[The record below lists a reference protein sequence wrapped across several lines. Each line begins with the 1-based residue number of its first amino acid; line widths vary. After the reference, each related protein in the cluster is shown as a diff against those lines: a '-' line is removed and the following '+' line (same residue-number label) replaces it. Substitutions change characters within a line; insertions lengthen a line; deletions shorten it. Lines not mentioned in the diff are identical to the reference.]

1 MSGGRRFNA
10 VAPVTFHLRE
20 APQQPAQSNRREVHH
35 CNARGDNSAALVP
48 PCADVRIPSLRF
60 RPVSRQYRTMGP
72 LHLASSDDAASG
84 GAKIHVRNRCIA
96 EVIFDVSFG
105 PLLDRAMPRR

>member
-1 MSGGRRFNA
+1 
-10 VAPVTFHLRE
+10 
-20 APQQPAQSNRREVHH
+20 
-35 CNARGDNSAALVP
+35 
-48 PCADVRIPSLRF
+48 
-60 RPVSRQYRTMGP
+60 MGP
-72 LHLASSDDAASG
+72 LHLASSDGAPSG